1 MWRARTISLLVQ
13 RQIVKDRYMIQL
25 EGVAPV
31 QTRTVRIQEDEM
43 ELNWMDATHWRLT
56 IPDMKKGDVTLE
68 FLDYDGNLIGKDSI
82 QIQ

>member
-1 MWRARTISLLVQ
+1 M
-13 RQIVKDRYMIQL
+13 KDRYMIQL